1 MATPLETSVSELA
14 DSRVRISVEVA
25 ATELENRLK
34 RTAIDLAREMKM
46 PGFRKGKVPA
56 EMVIQRVGR
65 EAVLEEMLRGA
76 LPEWYER
83 ALLDAGVNPVGDPKL
98 DVPAMPAEGEPLRFS
113 VEVAVRP
120 PAQLGD
126 YRGLEVGR
134 AEPEAP
140 PEAVEAE
147 LERLQEGF
155 ASLKPVEREAR
166 EGDFLLVD
174 YRGRSDGEPIE
185 GAEARDFLL
194 ELGTEGL
201 IEGFDEALAGAK
213 AADERTAQVR
223 FPDDYQPE
231 RLAGKD
237 ASFEISVK
245 EVREKELPDLDDE
258 FASSASEFETLDELR
273 DDIADKIR
281 AALARQAEQQFREAA
296 VDAAVAE
303 AKVDVPD
310 DVVTARAT
318 EMWER
323 VERSL
328 QARGITP
335 ESYLQM
341 QNRTRDDLIA
351 EARDDAEQQ
360 LKREAVLAAVADA
373 EEVDVTDAEL
383 VESLRH
389 AAEHDNVTP
398 EKLFERLRSSGRD
411 ALLREDLRL
420 RKAADV
426 IAESAQ
432 PIPVEQA
439 AAREKIWTPE
449 KEREDK
455 GGLWTPGSG
464 PPPDE

>member
-174 YRGRSDGEPIE
+174 YRGLSDGEPIE

-213 AADERTAQVR
+213 AADERTAQVH
-223 FPDDYQPE
+223 FPDDYQP
-231 RLAGKD
+231 
-237 ASFEISVK
+237 
-245 EVREKELPDLDDE
+245 
-258 FASSASEFETLDELR
+258 
-273 DDIADKIR
+273 
-281 AALARQAEQQFREAA
+281 
-296 VDAAVAE
+296 
-303 AKVDVPD
+303 
-310 DVVTARAT
+310 
-318 EMWER
+318 
-323 VERSL
+323 
-328 QARGITP
+328 
-335 ESYLQM
+335 
-341 QNRTRDDLIA
+341 
-351 EARDDAEQQ
+351 
-360 LKREAVLAAVADA
+360 
-373 EEVDVTDAEL
+373 
-383 VESLRH
+383 
-389 AAEHDNVTP
+389 
-398 EKLFERLRSSGRD
+398 
-411 ALLREDLRL
+411 
-420 RKAADV
+420 
-426 IAESAQ
+426 
-432 PIPVEQA
+432 
-439 AAREKIWTPE
+439 
-449 KEREDK
+449 
-455 GGLWTPGSG
+455 
-464 PPPDE
+464 